1 MLAALSQDR
10 VVAEPDVRALPG
22 EITGDGAAAVEGP
35 AGLVLHAYRCDA
47 RGIVREARVLDPT
60 TFNHAARNLAA
71 RQAARFLLKP
81 ERPDDGALRL
91 IEFAVA
97 AC

>member
-1 MLAALSQDR
+1 LR
-10 VVAEPDVRALPG
+10 
-22 EITGDGAAAVEGP
+22 
-35 AGLVLHAYRCDA
+35 A
-47 RGIVREARVLDPT
+47 RGIVREAQCSTR

-71 RQAARFLLKP
+71 RQAARFLLKN

-91 IEFAVA
+91 IGVAVA